1 MNTAGRGFARGIH
14 VHLRHFDFGNVR
26 QPILL
31 CPDGRKQANCAYT
44 RDGRYRRAQGKGTCF
59 EHDDLRDSDVKRV
72 MVNDENG
79 ADFASGDQARSSS
92 IMPQAYDG

>member
-1 MNTAGRGFARGIH
+1 
-14 VHLRHFDFGNVR
+14 
-26 QPILL
+26 
-31 CPDGRKQANCAYT
+31 
-44 RDGRYRRAQGKGTCF
+44 
-59 EHDDLRDSDVKRV
+59 